1 MHSAPAV
8 SYPMG
13 RSRFHGL
20 LLLLIAGSGALSLSA
35 WVLQSDPLRWQ
46 HGVAA
51 LIWSLGVVVAGW
63 RWYSAPTATLI
74 WDGEAWCWV
83 LGARSRPVKPEV
95 ALDFQ
100 WLLLLR
106 LSGSADRADW
116 WVWPEHAAD
125 PLRWLAL
132 RRALFAR
139 SPANSAHADALA
151 RRPGRHDGAP
161 G

>member
-8 SYPMG
+8 SYPVG

-20 LLLLIAGSGALSLSA
+20 LLVLIAGSGALSLSG
-35 WVLQSDPLRWQ
+35 WTYQSDPLRWH

-51 LIWSLGVVVAGW
+51 LVWLLGVAVAGW
-63 RWYSAPTATLI
+63 RWYRAPSGTLI
-74 WDGEAWCWV
+74 WDGEVWCWV
-83 LGARSRPVKPEV
+83 LEQRSRPVKPEV
-95 ALDFQ
+95 ALDLQ
-100 WLLLLR
+100 YQLLLR

-116 WVWPEHAAD
+116 WVWPERGAD
-125 PLRWLAL
+125 PSHWTAL

-139 SPANSAHADALA
+139 SAADHPDADALMS
-151 RRPGRHDGAP
+151 RPDHRHGVT